1 MLELSQSIEDYL
13 KAIYKLDE
21 QGAVSTSDVASGLG
35 VSPASVTNMIK
46 KLAGLDLVE
55 HESYK
60 GVRLTPLG
68 RSAAL
73 EIIRHHRLLETYLRE
88 VMGYSWHQMHE
99 EAERLEHHISEEFES
114 KIDEMLGH
122 PTHDPHGHPIPSL
135 NGDISLPA
143 TLPLSAAS
151 QGHKV
156 TVHHVSDGDPDLLVY
171 LEEVGLMPKATLT
184 VVEKAPFDGPVTVR
198 IDKRD
203 EVIGQRVANE
213 VFVLDADG

>member
-21 QGAVSTSDVASGLG
+21 RGAVSTSDVASSLG

-46 KLAGLDLVE
+46 KLGGLDLVE

-60 GVRLTPLG
+60 GVMLTPLG
-68 RSAAL
+68 RRAAL
-73 EIIRHHRLLETYLRE
+73 EIIRHHRLLETYLRK

-135 NGDISLPA
+135 DGDISLPA
-143 TLPLSAAS
+143 TLPLSDAS

-171 LEEVGLMPKATLT
+171 LEKIGLMPKAEVT

-198 IDKRD
+198 IDERD